1 MQQALPALWPSS
13 GHAHLQA
20 DAQGRLQATP
30 AYWRHWLARPEL
42 ALVPESCKA
51 EKLLHAQL
59 QQDPLRR
66 VPEAQ
71 FQALADADVAQ
82 NYRHFLALRDGV
94 QSTGSLQAWYL
105 TLMRSGTVTVPPL
118 FLDLAVQAIV
128 QHLLG
133 DTRDAMAVRAAEL
146 FFRPQRITFTQGRA
160 LAADSLT
167 LEDQVQTQGLGDLGR
182 LLAQAQIETKPRDLA
197 VLGPDSAAKVWA
209 EATRPEFRST
219 QVLDLTQQLK
229 TELAHGLQI
238 QLGNA
243 RSGLKP
249 LAALMERW
257 VQHLLGVAVTIEPV
271 PKIDDAQW
279 RWHVGLDAEASA
291 LLNDLYEGHTVDEE
305 RMTRLISLFRLNFV
319 NPQEMRRD
327 VVGKPVY
334 LALMASAKGQLRL
347 KPQNLLLNL
356 PLAKAS

>member
-1 MQQALPALWPSS
+1 MQHAPLALWPSS
-13 GHAHLQA
+13 GHAHLLA
-20 DAQGRLQATP
+20 DASHQLHATP

-42 ALVPESCKA
+42 ALVSESCKA
-51 EKLLHAQL
+51 ERNLHAQL
-59 QQDPLRR
+59 LKDPLRP
-66 VPEAQ
+66 VQEPQ
-71 FQALADADVAQ
+71 LDTLADADVAQ

-94 QSTGSLQAWYL
+94 QSAGSLQAWYL
-105 TLMRSGTVTVPPL
+105 ALMRSGSVTVPPL

-128 QHLLG
+128 QQLLD
-133 DTRDAMAVRAAEL
+133 DTHDAMVVRAAEML
-146 FFRPQRITFTQGRA
+146 FRPQRITFTEGRV

-182 LLAQAQIETKPRDLA
+182 LLAQAQIETKPLDLP
-197 VLGPDSAAKVWA
+197 VLSADTAARYWS

-219 QVLDLTQQLK
+219 QVLDLTQQLQ
-229 TELAHGLQI
+229 TELAHGLQV

-249 LAALMERW
+249 LAVLLERW

-271 PKIDDAQW
+271 PRIDDAQW

-291 LLNDLYEGHTVDEE
+291 LLNDLYEGHTVDDE
-305 RMTRLISLFRLNFV
+305 RMARLIGLFRLNFV
-319 NPQEMRRD
+319 NPHEMRRD
-327 VVGKPVY
+327 VAGKPVY
-334 LALMASAKGQLRL
+334 LALMANAKGQLRL

-356 PLAKAS
+356 PLAQAS